1 MTMHGVLHSK
11 SHVDRVYHCRK
22 MRGRGLI
29 SFEGCI
35 TVRETTWGVN
45 TMNNY
50 GNYVRNYVKNKTM
63 YGQFVR

>member
-1 MTMHGVLHSK
+1 
-11 SHVDRVYHCRK
+11 

-35 TVRETTWGVN
+35 AVRETTWGVN